1 MAKIYTDF
9 STVIHV
15 DVRKRHEFGPRSK
28 ALLNCYV
35 LTETSKLPIR
45 SIVLEFTPIHTI
57 RITET
62 SRLFDRRRPPNLP
75 IPIYIRWP

>member
-45 SIVLEFTPIHTI
+45 SIVEFTPIHTI